1 LRNKFIVLL
10 ILCFF
15 LPAAF
20 AAGNE
25 ITQRQQELDALK
37 RQMQDAERRAQQ
49 VEKEA
54 QSVLSELGR
63 LEREIDR
70 AAADLRSV
78 ETRIIDVER
87 ELASVNA
94 ELASAEARLAERN
107 SQLSTRLRALYER
120 GAVSYVEV
128 LLTSR
133 SFSDFIN
140 RFLVLRTV
148 INHDVEVY
156 HAVQDEKAMI
166 EEYRAQVELKQAELL
181 VLRQQTANHQAT
193 LQARSANRTA
203 LLSNLNNEKA
213 EVEKAFA
220 EMERLASELDKI
232 IKDLQAKY
240 AAGQGT
246 GVLTWPTP
254 DSARITSPFGWR
266 IHPISRVREFHSGI
280 DIGGLPTG
288 RNIVAADSGMVILAD
303 WFGGYGK
310 TVIIDHG
317 KGITTLYAHTNQIL
331 VKEGQTVAKGQVIA
345 HVGSTGMST
354 GPHLHFEVRV
364 NGTRVNPLDH
374 VKPR

>member
-1 LRNKFIVLL
+1 MRNKLIVLL
-10 ILCFF
+10 ILCLF

-20 AAGNE
+20 ATANE
-25 ITQRQQELDALK
+25 ITERQQELDALK
-37 RQMQDAERRAQQ
+37 RQMQEAERRAQQ
-49 VEKEA
+49 VERDAK
-54 QSVLSELGR
+54 SVLSELNR
-63 LEREIDR
+63 LEQEMDR
-70 AAADLRSV
+70 VAADLRSV

-87 ELASVNA
+87 ELVTVND
-94 ELASAEARLAERN
+94 ELTSAEARLAERN

-120 GAVSYVEV
+120 GAVSYIEV

-148 INHDVEVY
+148 VNHDVEVY

-166 EEYRAQVELKQAELL
+166 EDYRVQVEVKKAELL
-181 VLRQQTANHQAT
+181 ALRQQTANHQAT
-193 LQARSANRTA
+193 LKARTANRTV

-213 EVEKAFA
+213 ETEKAFA

-240 AAGQGT
+240 AAGVGT

-254 DSARITSPFGWR
+254 ESARITSPFGWR

-288 RNIVAADSGMVILAD
+288 RKIVAADSGMVILAD

-317 KGITTLYAHTNQIL
+317 KGITTLYAHTSQIL

-364 NGTRVNPLDH
+364 KGTRVNPLDH